1 MTDDRQPTTTAERA
15 AFQCLDDF
23 MSAWNARDVAAF
35 AATFNYPSI
44 RIASNRVR
52 IIDSPAAHL
61 PDTFVRM
68 AAADWHHSAW
78 LRRNIIHSGDDKV
91 HFDTR
96 FARYRED
103 ASLIGE
109 YDSIY
114 IVNNQDNHWGVQCR
128 SSFAP

>member
-1 MTDDRQPTTTAERA
+1 MTEFETAA
-15 AFQCLDDF
+15 LACLDDF
-23 MSAWNARDVAAF
+23 MAAWNARDVQAF

-44 RIASNRVR
+44 RIASNRIR
-52 IIDSPAAHL
+52 TLESPAAHP
-61 PDTFVRM
+61 PDLFERM
-68 AAADWHHSAW
+68 ASTGWHHSAW
-78 LRRNIIHSGDDKV
+78 LRRSIIHSGDDKV

-103 ASLIGE
+103 NTLIGE

-114 IVNNQDNHWGVQCR
+114 IVNKQDDHWGVQCR

>member
-1 MTDDRQPTTTAERA
+1 MTDDRQPMTAAERA

-44 RIASNRVR
+44 RIASNRIR

-61 PDTFVRM
+61 PDTFERM
-68 AAADWHHSAW
+68 AAAGWHHSAW
-78 LRRNIIHSGDDKV
+78 LRRTIIHSGDDKV

-103 ASLIGE
+103 NTLIGE

-114 IVNNQDNHWGVQCR
+114 IVNNQDNHWGVQGR